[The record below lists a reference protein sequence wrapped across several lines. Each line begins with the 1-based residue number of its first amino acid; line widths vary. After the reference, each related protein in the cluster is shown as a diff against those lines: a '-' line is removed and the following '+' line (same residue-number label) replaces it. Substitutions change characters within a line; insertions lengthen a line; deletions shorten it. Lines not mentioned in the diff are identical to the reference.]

1 MTLVDTG
8 AETMTGGRIKRDSPR
23 PLMVAEC
30 LAGRVPVLAS
40 RMGGIAESVRDEVD
54 GLLVDG
60 RDAPALAAALDRL
73 SSEPDLLERYYAGER
88 ASRSTGRTLPISVS
102 WRGDQGKPTSLSV
115 INTNVCNELAAEG
128 FAVERMLRHGW
139 AAGAIAPF
147 AAELTAR
154 HQWPPDFS
162 AASDR
167 LAVIHPWEFG
177 SIPQAWVGPIQ
188 RNVDELWVPSE
199 YVKRMYVQDGI
210 DPARIQ
216 VIGNG
221 VDLDTR
227 RTGRGWS
234 RHPARR
240 AGNGRRPRMARS
252 RPRAARRVASSATA
266 DARRAP
272 ARRRRAQPTRQPGR
286 TAAAP

>member
-8 AETMTGGRIKRDSPR
+8 AETMTGGRIKRESPR

-40 RMGGIAESVRDEVD
+40 RMGGIAESVRDEVTAAVD

-73 SSEPDLLERYYAGER
+73 SSEPGLLERYYAGER

-147 AAELTAR
+147 AAEVTAR

-162 AASDR
+162 AASGR

-221 VDLDTR
+221 VDLDTF
-227 RTGRGWS
+227 TPDG
-234 RHPARR
+234 
-240 AGNGRRPRMARS
+240 PRMEPAPRS
-252 RPRAARRVASSATA
+252 SSRKRTPSAHGSQPSTRCAPRSV
-266 DARRAP
+266 
-272 ARRRRAQPTRQPGR
+272 
-286 TAAAP
+286 

>member
-1 MTLVDTG
+1 
-8 AETMTGGRIKRDSPR
+8 
-23 PLMVAEC
+23 MVAEC

-60 RDAPALAAALDRL
+60 LLVDGRDAPALAAALDRL
-73 SSEPDLLERYYAGER
+73 SSEPGLLERYYAGER
-88 ASRSTGRTLPISVS
+88 AARSTGRTLPLSVS

-167 LAVIHPWEFG
+167 LAVI
-177 SIPQAWVGPIQ
+177 
-188 RNVDELWVPSE
+188 
-199 YVKRMYVQDGI
+199 
-210 DPARIQ
+210 
-216 VIGNG
+216 
-221 VDLDTR
+221 
-227 RTGRGWS
+227 
-234 RHPARR
+234 
-240 AGNGRRPRMARS
+240 
-252 RPRAARRVASSATA
+252 
-266 DARRAP
+266 
-272 ARRRRAQPTRQPGR
+272 
-286 TAAAP
+286 

>member
-1 MTLVDTG
+1 
-8 AETMTGGRIKRDSPR
+8 
-23 PLMVAEC
+23 MVAEC
-30 LAGRVPVLAS
+30 LPGRVPVLAS

-60 RDAPALAAALDRL
+60 LLVDGRDAPALAAALDRL
-73 SSEPDLLERYYAGER
+73 SSEPGLLERYYAGER
-88 ASRSTGRTLPISVS
+88 AARSTGRTLPISVS

-139 AAGAIAPF
+139 AAGAMTPF

-162 AASDR
+162 AASGR

-221 VDLDTR
+221 VDLDTF
-227 RTGRGWS
+227 TPDG
-234 RHPARR
+234 
-240 AGNGRRPRMARS
+240 PRMEPAPRS
-252 RPRAARRVASSATA
+252 SSRKRTPSAHGSQPSTRCAPRSV
-266 DARRAP
+266 
-272 ARRRRAQPTRQPGR
+272 
-286 TAAAP
+286 